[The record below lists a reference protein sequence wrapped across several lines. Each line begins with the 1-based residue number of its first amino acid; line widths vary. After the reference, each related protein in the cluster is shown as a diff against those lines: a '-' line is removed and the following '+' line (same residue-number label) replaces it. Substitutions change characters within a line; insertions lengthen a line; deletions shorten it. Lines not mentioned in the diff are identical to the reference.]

1 MPMVL
6 PAIGAFIA
14 GAAAAAG
21 IGSAPLSLIALGA
34 GGAYAAGA
42 ATVGTIATA
51 ISTIGGAI
59 GVGAV
64 ISAGA
69 SIASVLLSAPQ
80 TPVQSLPT
88 SQRQIVR
95 ESVGYRRK
103 GWGRAVGGGQL
114 LFAAV
119 KSGSSRWPSGNNYCM
134 VIAFCDGRV
143 SFWQSFLV
151 DGLEVSSTDGEVN
164 NEEYDGYLRLHVREG
179 GLNQTAF
186 THMQEEFPEVYSEEW
201 QGAGVALI
209 AAELRCTNEVYAK
222 FPNGW
227 RTELSAIADLS
238 PVFDQRDQEQ
248 TLDDPETWKFSSNA
262 ALVIQDHLKAPLVEN
277 GFAIPVDL
285 LDLDDFASA
294 ADLSG
299 LQVAGPEDTVRDQWS
314 LSGWARFD
322 ETPAAILQRLL
333 TACDGRLRL
342 TGNGRIG
349 LSVGGWQEPTV
360 VLTDDDLL
368 SLEVTQGRFVSGAG
382 TVIKSRYVS
391 PSHGYIEQDAIE
403 FEHPNADT
411 LGREITTADFLMAS
425 NHGQCRHLQKT
436 TAARLNAEYEIQCVA
451 DIGGLAVV
459 GERFIRLQSA
469 LEDVDAIFEVGNDL
483 QYLIDDKENFVGVS
497 FSARSITK
505 EDVEYDEEVDGVAP
519 PEVLPALENGINP
532 DPPTLTVSGSDQKK
546 TFTLS
551 DSNAS
556 LLHQIAL
563 ADVTDGGEEVFYI
576 WLEPGDMSAQ
586 RTLIGGHSY
595 EVRAKSLTISGISSS
610 YSPVQSF
617 EVF

>member
-21 IGSAPLSLIALGA
+21 VGSAPLSLLALGA

-59 GVGAV
+59 GLGAI

-80 TPVQSLPT
+80 TPVQNLPT

-103 GWGRAVGGGQL
+103 GWGRVVGGGQL

-119 KSGSSRWPSGNNYCM
+119 RSGSSRWPSGNNYCM
-134 VIAFCDGRV
+134 VIAFSDGRV
-143 SFWQSFLV
+143 SSWQSFLV
-151 DGLEVSSTDGEVN
+151 DGLEAASSEGEIS
-164 NEEYDGYLRLHVREG
+164 NEDYEGFLRLHLREG
-179 GLNQTAF
+179 DTNQSAF
-186 THMQEEFPEVYSEEW
+186 EHLVEEFPEVYSADW
-201 QGAGVALI
+201 QGAGVSLI
-209 AAELRCTNEVYAK
+209 SAELRCTNEVYAK

-227 RTELSAIADLS
+227 RTEVAAIADLS

-248 TLDDPETWKFSSNA
+248 SLDDRETWKYSSNA

-277 GFAIPVDL
+277 GFAIPSDL
-285 LDLDDFASA
+285 LDLDDFAEA
-294 ADLSG
+294 ADSSG

-322 ETPAAILQRLL
+322 ETPAAILQRML
-333 TACDGRLRL
+333 TSCDGRLRL
-342 TGNGRIG
+342 TERGRIG

-368 SLEVTQGRFVSGAG
+368 SLEVTQGRFVSGTG

-403 FEHPNADT
+403 YEHPNAAS
-411 LGREITTADFLMAS
+411 LGREPSTADFLMAS
-425 NHGQCRHLQKT
+425 NHGQCRHLQKI
-436 TAARLNAEYEIQCVA
+436 TAARLNSDYEIKCVT

-469 LEDVDAIFEVGNDL
+469 LEDVDAIFEVGSDL

-505 EDVEYDEEVDGVAP
+505 ENVEYDEEMDGVAP

-532 DPPTLTVSGSDQKK
+532 EPPTLTVSGSDQKK
-546 TFTLS
+546 TFTLTDS
-551 DSNAS
+551 DAS

-563 ADVTDGGEEVFYI
+563 TDVTDGDEEVSYI

-586 RTLIGGHSY
+586 RTLISGHSY

-610 YSPVQSF
+610 YSSVQSF
-617 EVF
+617 DVS